1 MGVCAKTGFCL
12 CGFLLDWR
20 AERLKWTL
28 SKLFWELIMDILI
41 TGGTGYIGS
50 QIARD
55 LIKSGYGVTVLA
67 REQMKGATRADRVR
81 ELQELG
87 VRVMAADLSVPGDIL
102 RCLNPAEYQ
111 VIIQGVCSFLEPTAS
126 ESLTIRAMQEVVAF
140 AKQCNRIQQVI
151 DLGNC
156 LVLADAGRQAVPDE
170 EFPCRPNTMHG
181 RNKLLAERILQT
193 SGLPWVILRI
203 GQVYGGKGSSFD
215 WVVLDGIRRSALPL
229 PGSGNNRVGLVHV
242 EDVSQATRLVIEQ
255 SHRDLVLNVSSADTE
270 VTQGQVFD
278 LVADSF
284 GVARPRRIP
293 RTIALAYAWFS
304 EQSARLQKKEPELIP
319 DMIRVLSGN
328 WLLSIEKATRL
339 LGYKPTYPYTLDGI
353 RNAYAGVFA
362 GQTALFTPAGQW
374 REVRGN
380 RSKQS

>member
-1 MGVCAKTGFCL
+1 
-12 CGFLLDWR
+12 
-20 AERLKWTL
+20 
-28 SKLFWELIMDILI
+28 MDILI
-41 TGGTGYIGS
+41 TGGTGYIGA

-55 LIKSGYGVTVLA
+55 LVQRGHRVTVLA
-67 REQMKGATRADRVR
+67 REQKKGATRPERVR
-81 ELQELG
+81 ALQALG
-87 VRVMAADLSVPGDIL
+87 VQVAAADLSVPGDIL
-102 RCLNPAEYQ
+102 RRLNPSDYQ
-111 VIIQGVCSFLEPTAS
+111 VIVQGVCSFLEPTAS

-140 AKQCNRIQQVI
+140 AQQGTRIEQVL

-156 LVLADAGRQAVPDE
+156 LVLADAGKQAIPDE
-170 EFPCRPNTMHG
+170 DFPCRPNTMHG
-181 RNKLLAERILQT
+181 HNKLLAERMLQT

-203 GQVYGGKGSSFD
+203 GQVYGGTGSSFD
-215 WVVLDGIRRSALPL
+215 WVVLDGIRRGTLPL
-229 PGSGNNRVGLVHV
+229 PGSGQNRVGLVHV

-255 SHRDLVLNVSSADTE
+255 GHRDLILNVSSADTE

-293 RTIALAYAWFS
+293 RPLALAYAWFS
-304 EQSARLQKKEPELIP
+304 EQSARWQKKEPELIP

-339 LGYKPTYPYTLDGI
+339 LGYQPAYPYTLEGI
-353 RNAYAGVFA
+353 REAYAGVFA

-374 REVRGN
+374 SEVRGKN
-380 RSKQS
+380 PSEGKAKI